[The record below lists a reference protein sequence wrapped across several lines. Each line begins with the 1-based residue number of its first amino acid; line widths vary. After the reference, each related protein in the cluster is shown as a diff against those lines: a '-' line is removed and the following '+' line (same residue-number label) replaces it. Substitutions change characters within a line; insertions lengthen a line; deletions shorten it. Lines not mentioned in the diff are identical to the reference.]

1 MQVCSLPLLPS
12 LLPLAA
18 ELKPMSIADQQLSAI
33 QNQISQLQ
41 AQSSVQ
47 FLQSQLLQQEKCSP
61 SPCSS
66 VQEENSDPIAEAIKT
81 LNSRPNRSS
90 REHKKLTLAEKL
102 EIIRCHETKIFS
114 QTRLA
119 ERYGKSRSAISKLL
133 QPDNVRKLKE
143 LAGAGVTTKMKR
155 CSSAHHPE
163 LERKVH
169 EFFKTVGRNDP
180 AWRFKLCMFAEKTAI
195 NLGISGFKA
204 NPGWCFRFLQRHG
217 FVSSTETP
225 EDCMTESLVKQEVES
240 QTSTP
245 DMGGEFS
252 AFQTVRSIAPPNL
265 INLNAG
271 NAELPLLPSLSAIL
285 PLVLN
290 MQRRIS

>member
-1 MQVCSLPLLPS
+1 MYLP
-12 LLPLAA
+12 
-18 ELKPMSIADQQLSAI
+18 DQQLSRL
-33 QNQISQLQ
+33 QDQVMQLQ
-41 AQSSVQ
+41 AQAQGSAQMPLPQPASY
-47 FLQSQLLQQEKCSP
+47 EKSSP
-61 SPCSS
+61 SPTSS
-66 VQEENSDPIAEAIKT
+66 LNEQEDSDPIAEAIKT

-143 LAGAGVTTKMKR
+143 LASAGVTTKMKR

-180 AWRFKLCMFAEKTAI
+180 AWRFKLCMFAEKTAL
-195 NLGISGFKA
+195 NLGITGFKA

-217 FVSSTETP
+217 FVSSTETQD
-225 EDCMTESLVKQEVES
+225 DCLSEASGLKQDVES
-240 QTSTP
+240 QTCTP
-245 DMGGEFS
+245 DMGGEYS
-252 AFQTVRSIAPPNL
+252 AFQSVRTIAPPQVITFNPA
-265 INLNAG
+265 NP
-271 NAELPLLPSLSAIL
+271 ELPLLPSLSAIL